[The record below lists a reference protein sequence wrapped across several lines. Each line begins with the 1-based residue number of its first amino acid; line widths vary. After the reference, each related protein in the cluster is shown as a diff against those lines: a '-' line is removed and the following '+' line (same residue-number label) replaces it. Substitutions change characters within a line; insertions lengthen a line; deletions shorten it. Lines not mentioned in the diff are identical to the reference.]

1 MTSVF
6 EVSVAVVDTA
16 TGRIEGAE
24 LERLTKF
31 LRMSEGAALFDLEYD
46 GRLFRKCRIHAAE
59 PSTALLFS
67 FERSTVPEPIKS
79 DPNATYR

>member
-6 EVSVAVVDTA
+6 EVSVAVVDPEA
-16 TGRIEGAE
+16 GRIEGVE
-24 LERLTKF
+24 LERLAKF
-31 LRMSEGAALFDLEYD
+31 LRLSEGAAPFDLEYD
-46 GRLFRKCRIHAAE
+46 GRLFRKCRLNAAE
-59 PSTALLFS
+59 SGAALHFS